1 MFGEIESVT
10 EGQIFESRRELHD
23 ANVHNGLMRGIG
35 KQGASIVLSGGYVDD
50 EDLGDEII
58 YTGEGGRDSNTGLQ
72 VGDQTLTKG
81 NKFLEENYRL
91 GNPIRVIRGSQQNLL
106 IPRLLA
112 TYILVFTG
120 LNRFLVLLGPMVS

>member
-1 MFGEIESVT
+1 MFGEIEGVT

-58 YTGEGGRDSNTGLQ
+58 YTGEGGRDQPNCSAIS
-72 VGDQTLTKG
+72 K
-81 NKFLEENYRL
+81 
-91 GNPIRVIRGSQQNLL
+91 
-106 IPRLLA
+106 
-112 TYILVFTG
+112 
-120 LNRFLVLLGPMVS
+120 PMVFLPSIR

>member
-1 MFGEIESVT
+1 
-10 EGQIFESRRELHD
+10 
-23 ANVHNGLMRGIG
+23 MRGIG